1 MTGARTAA
9 GTGSFYVMGC
19 EGVYPATTIGTR
31 PDLPRGP
38 WMTGQRITY
47 EVPRPLVY
55 ALDPDVPGELLPMYK
70 SSAPL
75 MRADLLAA
83 LSESGVDNLQL
94 FDAVLRDPIKNAEHK
109 DYKAV
114 NIVGVVA
121 AADLAASQM
130 MGTTDSTLIDADFHR
145 LAFREKIPNDLLLF
159 RLAESVNA
167 IVVHDRV
174 KRRIESAG
182 IPGMT
187 FYASGE
193 WSG

>member
-1 MTGARTAA
+1 MTSPRTAA
-9 GTGSFYVMGC
+9 RAGSFYVMSC
-19 EGVYPATTIGTR
+19 EGVFPATTIGTR

-47 EVPRPLVY
+47 DVPTPLTY
-55 ALDPDVPGELLPMYK
+55 SLDPDYPGELLPMYK
-70 SSAPL
+70 SAAPL
-75 MRADLLAA
+75 MRTDLLVA
-83 LSESGVDNLQL
+83 LGDAGVDNLQL
-94 FDAVLRDPIKNAEHK
+94 FDAILRDPFKRADHK

-114 NIVGVVA
+114 NVVGVVA
-121 AADLAASQM
+121 AADLGASQM
-130 MGTTDSTLIDADFHR
+130 MGTSDSTLVDVDFQR
-145 LAFREKIPNDLLLF
+145 LVFRENVASDLLLF

-174 KRRIESAG
+174 KRHIESAG

>member
-1 MTGARTAA
+1 VTKPSTTTHARP
-9 GTGSFYVMGC
+9 FYVMGC
-19 EGVYPATTIGTR
+19 EGVFPSTALGTR

-47 EVPRPLVY
+47 DVPTPLVY
-55 ALDPDVPGELLPMYK
+55 GLDPDYPGELLAMYK
-70 SSAPL
+70 SAAPL

-83 LSESGVDNLQL
+83 LSDAGVDNLQL
-94 FDAVLRDPIKNAEHK
+94 FDAVLRDPLKGTEHK

-114 NIVGVVA
+114 NVVGVVA
-121 AADLAASQM
+121 AADLGASQM
-130 MGTTDSTLIDADFHR
+130 MGTSDSTLIDADFHR
-145 LAFREKIPNDLLLF
+145 LAFREDVPTDLLLF

-187 FYASGE
+187 FYASNE